1 MPWSPV
7 AYVLFVLSNPIEF
20 AGTPN
25 LQITLP
31 VFLTQG
37 CIAALVHHIVI
48 TVGLSSDIVCA
59 IVYWI
64 LSNLVYA
71 LLVESTNTL
80 ASLKG
85 LLLFNAIYVVLYSGG
100 CLSIDY
106 LCLHLQSD
114 LQRLF
119 TSSRYSDSIGV
130 QLV

>member
-1 MPWSPV
+1 MPWSLV
-7 AYVLFVLSNPIEF
+7 AYVFFVLSNPIEF
-20 AGTPN
+20 TVMTPY

-31 VFLTQG
+31 VTHTQG
-37 CIAALVHHIVI
+37 CIAALVHHTVI
-48 TVGLSSDIVCA
+48 TVGLSSDIA
-59 IVYWI
+59 YSIVYWT
-64 LSNLVYA
+64 LSNLAYV
-71 LLVESTNTL
+71 LLAESTNT
-80 ASLKG
+80 LKG

>member
-85 LLLFNAIYVVLYSGG
+85 LLLFNAIYVVL
-100 CLSIDY
+100 
-106 LCLHLQSD
+106 
-114 LQRLF
+114 
-119 TSSRYSDSIGV
+119 SSVGAY
-130 QLV
+130 Q